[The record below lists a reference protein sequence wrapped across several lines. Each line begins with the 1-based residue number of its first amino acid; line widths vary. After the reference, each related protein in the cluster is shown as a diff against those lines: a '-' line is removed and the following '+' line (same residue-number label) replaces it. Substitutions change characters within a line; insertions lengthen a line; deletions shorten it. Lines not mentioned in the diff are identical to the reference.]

1 MTRWAIAAVLAAVAA
16 LARIGLLLGLGIA
29 AASAL
34 FNLCAYAGAARHRR
48 RHPPACAA
56 DEERAPWP
64 ARAWLFAVECAAT
77 ALLGL
82 ATPLALRRR
91 RVRPLEPGDPHP
103 PVVLLHGYAQHP
115 ANFLWLAR
123 RLERDGWRHLYAV
136 AHTPVG
142 GDIERSARRLGETL
156 DRVRRTAGAS
166 RVDIVAHSMGGLV
179 ARAYIR
185 ARGHASGVGRLITLG
200 TPHQGTEIFPR
211 FRLDP
216 MVGQM
221 RPGSPLLARLAA
233 DDPVPRLADCISIY
247 SADDAVVVPASRAY
261 YPGAFNI
268 EVRGLGH
275 LSLLFSCR
283 VYALVRENLAAERAP
298 APATAAGG
306 APWPR

>member
-1 MTRWAIAAVLAAVAA
+1 MAA
-16 LARIGLLLGLGIA
+16 LARIGMLLVLGIA

-123 RLERDGWRHLYAV
+123 RLERDGWLHLYAV

-142 GDIERSARRLGETL
+142 GDIERSARRLGEAL
-156 DRVRRTAGAS
+156 DRIRRASGAS

-185 ARGHASGVGRLITLG
+185 ARGPASGVGRLITLG

-233 DDPVPRLADCISIY
+233 ADPVPRLADCISIY
-247 SADDAVVVPASRAY
+247 SADDAVVVPASRAFY
-261 YPGAFNI
+261 AGAFNI

-275 LSLLFSCR
+275 LSLLFSRR

-298 APATAAGG
+298 APAAAGG

>member
-1 MTRWAIAAVLAAVAA
+1 PRPRAPAGDRGETRADRRSRGRPEAPRAPPRARAAQRGGQPGRSPPRCCAPRARPAGRPARGAPAGAPPRAPGRARSPRGRDRAGRAARRARPSPAA
-16 LARIGLLLGLGIA
+16 GSAPRAARA
-29 AASAL
+29 AASG
-34 FNLCAYAGAARHRR
+34 CARHRR

-156 DRVRRTAGAS
+156 DRVRRASGAS

-216 MVGQM
+216 MVAQM
-221 RPGSPLLARLAA
+221 RPG
-233 DDPVPRLADCISIY
+233 
-247 SADDAVVVPASRAY
+247 
-261 YPGAFNI
+261 
-268 EVRGLGH
+268 
-275 LSLLFSCR
+275 
-283 VYALVRENLAAERAP
+283 
-298 APATAAGG
+298 
-306 APWPR
+306 

>member
-1 MTRWAIAAVLAAVAA
+1 VAP
-16 LARIGLLLGLGIA
+16 LARVGLLLVLGVV

-56 DEERAPWP
+56 DEEECRPWP
-64 ARAWLFAVECAAT
+64 ARARAFALECAAT
-77 ALLGL
+77 ALLVL

-91 RVRPLEPGDPHP
+91 RVRPLDAGDPRP

-115 ANFLWLAR
+115 ANFTWLAR
-123 RLERDGWRHLYAV
+123 RLRRDGWRHLYLV

-142 GDIERSARRLGETL
+142 GDIERSAHRLGEAL
-156 DRVRRTAGAS
+156 DRLRRATGAS

-179 ARAYIR
+179 ARACIR
-185 ARGHASGVGRLITLG
+185 ARGQASGVGRLITLG

-211 FRLDP
+211 FGLDP
-216 MVGQM
+216 MVAQM

-275 LSLLFSCR
+275 LSLLFSRR

-298 APATAAGG
+298 APATTAGA
-306 APWPR
+306 APWPP

>member
-1 MTRWAIAAVLAAVAA
+1 VAP
-16 LARIGLLLGLGIA
+16 LARVGLLLVLGVV

-34 FNLCAYAGAARHRR
+34 FNLCAYAGAARYRR

-56 DEERAPWP
+56 DEEERGPWP
-64 ARAWLFAVECAAT
+64 ARARAFALECAAT
-77 ALLGL
+77 ALLPL

-91 RVRPLEPGDPHP
+91 RVRPLDSGDPRP
-103 PVVLLHGYAQHP
+103 PVVLLHGYAQHT
-115 ANFLWLAR
+115 ANFTWLAR
-123 RLERDGWRHLYAV
+123 RLRRDGWRHLYLV

-142 GDIERSARRLGETL
+142 GDIERSAHRLGEAL
-156 DRVRRTAGAS
+156 DRLRRATGAS

-179 ARAYIR
+179 ARACIR
-185 ARGHASGVGRLITLG
+185 ARGQASGVGRLITLG

-216 MVGQM
+216 MVAQM

-275 LSLLFSCR
+275 LSLLFSQR
-283 VYALVRENLAAERAP
+283 VYALVRENLSAERAP
-298 APATAAGG
+298 AAAAGG

>member
-1 MTRWAIAAVLAAVAA
+1 VAP
-16 LARIGLLLGLGIA
+16 LARVGLLLVLGVV
-29 AASAL
+29 AASAF

-56 DEERAPWP
+56 DEEERGPWP
-64 ARAWLFAVECAAT
+64 ARARAFALECAAT
-77 ALLGL
+77 ALLAL

-91 RVRPLEPGDPHP
+91 RVRPLDAGDPRP
-103 PVVLLHGYAQHP
+103 PVVLLHGYAQHA
-115 ANFLWLAR
+115 ANFTWLAR
-123 RLERDGWRHLYAV
+123 RLRRDGWRHLYLV

-142 GDIERSARRLGETL
+142 GDIERSAHRLGEAL
-156 DRVRRTAGAS
+156 DRLRRATGAS

-179 ARAYIR
+179 ARACIR

-216 MVGQM
+216 MVAQM

-233 DDPVPRLADCISIY
+233 DDPVPRLVDCISIY

-275 LSLLFSCR
+275 LSLLFSRR

-298 APATAAGG
+298 APAAAAGG
-306 APWPR
+306 APWPP

>member
-1 MTRWAIAAVLAAVAA
+1 MAP
-16 LARIGLLLGLGIA
+16 LARVGLLLVLGA
-29 AASAL
+29 VAASAL

-56 DEERAPWP
+56 DDEERGSWP
-64 ARAWLFAVECAAT
+64 ARAREFALEWAAT
-77 ALLGL
+77 ALLVL

-91 RVRPLEPGDPHP
+91 RVRPLDAGDPRP

-115 ANFLWLAR
+115 ANFTWLAR
-123 RLERDGWRHLYAV
+123 RLRRDGWRHLYLV

-142 GDIERSARRLGETL
+142 GDIERSAHRLGEAL
-156 DRVRRTAGAS
+156 DRLRRATGAS

-179 ARAYIR
+179 ARACIR
-185 ARGHASGVGRLITLG
+185 ARGDASGVGRLITLG
-200 TPHQGTEIFPR
+200 TPHQGTELFPR
-211 FRLDP
+211 FRFDP
-216 MVGQM
+216 MVAQM

-233 DDPVPRLADCISIY
+233 DDPVPRLVDCISIY

-268 EVRGLGH
+268 EVHGLGH
-275 LSLLFSCR
+275 LSLLFSRR

-298 APATAAGG
+298 APAAAAGG

>member
-1 MTRWAIAAVLAAVAA
+1 
-16 LARIGLLLGLGIA
+16 
-29 AASAL
+29 
-34 FNLCAYAGAARHRR
+34 
-48 RHPPACAA
+48 
-56 DEERAPWP
+56 
-64 ARAWLFAVECAAT
+64 
-77 ALLGL
+77 
-82 ATPLALRRR
+82 
-91 RVRPLEPGDPHP
+91 VRPLEPGDPHP

-185 ARGHASGVGRLITLG
+185 ARGQASGVGRLITLG

-247 SADDAVVVPASRAY
+247 SADDAVVVPASRGY
-261 YPGAFNI
+261 YPGAFNV

-275 LSLLFSCR
+275 LSLLFSRR